1 MSHSACTPPVTSPDS
16 LSLCHTHSHS
26 LAPAWPTISPGYS
39 DLPWYKTL
47 SCQSNPPSLSL
58 YASVSPASALFV
70 AVCSQLR
77 GSLCAGLGGPVW
89 TVVRRGGGRPAEKG
103 VLNCSH
109 TQHPP
114 PTDLSLTW
122 PFGEGGGG
130 QSKGCREREME
141 LRTLRRHTRAHTHCH

>member
-1 MSHSACTPPVTSPDS
+1 MHASSYLPRFPKPVS
-16 LSLCHTHSHS
+16 HTHIVA
-26 LAPAWPTISPGYS
+26 LWLLPGPPFLL
-39 DLPWYKTL
+39 DIHLNLPWYKTL

-58 YASVSPASALFV
+58 HASVSPSSAVFV

-77 GSLCAGLGGPVW
+77 GSLCAGLGGPLW
-89 TVVRRGGGRPAEKG
+89 NVVRRGEADRPKKG

-122 PFGEGGGG
+122 PFEGG
-130 QSKGCREREME
+130 KGCREME
-141 LRTLRRHTRAHTHCH
+141 LRTLSRHTHTLLLN